1 MNIGKLLM
9 ALAKKDYPGVLL
21 IVLQG
26 WKGTVRGQQMY
37 DRLLTDAA
45 GTLPF

>member
-9 ALAKKDYPGVLL
+9 AVARKDYAAALL
-21 IVLQG
+21 VILQG

-37 DRLLTDAA
+37 DRLMTDAA